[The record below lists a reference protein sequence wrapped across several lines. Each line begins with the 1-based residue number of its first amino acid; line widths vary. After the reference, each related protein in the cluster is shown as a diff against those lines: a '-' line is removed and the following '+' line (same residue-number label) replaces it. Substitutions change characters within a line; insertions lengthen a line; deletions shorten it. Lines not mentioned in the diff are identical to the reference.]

1 MPVPSIG
8 GVTFDS
14 NVPAQQT
21 GRISKKQRMK
31 NGKEHNLSFF
41 SSIRTQ
47 SARTALQV
55 PPAPPTTL
63 LLVLSARMTFFL
75 SAPLFILSAPLPH
88 SRLLRMALPAG
99 LHSAPGVFCPDFSL
113 AAGAEKARLFRISMT
128 MACNAVTGVAG
139 RPPAKF
145 LVSATSNKLSR
156 QGGTQSWSSKRK

>member
-1 MPVPSIG
+1 MDRSTVKVFQLKQSELNLQEPCRCLLPDQLPCSPSY
-8 GVTFDS
+8 
-14 NVPAQQT
+14 
-21 GRISKKQRMK
+21 QR
-31 NGKEHNLSFF
+31 GWLF
-41 SSIRTQ
+41 I
-47 SARTALQV
+47 
-55 PPAPPTTL
+55 
-63 LLVLSARMTFFL
+63 L

>member
-1 MPVPSIG
+1 MPPER
-8 GVTFDS
+8 TR
-14 NVPAQQT
+14 
-21 GRISKKQRMK
+21 RISNQQRVK
-31 NGKEHNLSFF
+31 YGKEDQY
-41 SSIRTQ
+41 Q
-47 SARTALQV
+47 SVKSVLLQSELCLQE
-55 PPAPPTTL
+55 PHCTPCPLPDQLACSP
-63 LLVLSARMTFFL
+63 SYQHGW
-75 SAPLFILSAPLPH
+75 LFILSAALPH

-156 QGGTQSWSSKRK
+156 QGETQSWSSKRK